1 MLTTPE
7 KFELELNGVKMIVEE
22 LDLPGHTAFKVG
34 FSSNRK
40 PIIVTRTHDF
50 DRVFWTSVPEG
61 RQKEA
66 EGVGA
71 LIEEYFKKQ
80 NK

>member
-7 KFELELNGVKMIVEE
+7 KFEMKLNGVTMSVQE
-22 LDLPGHTAFKVG
+22 LDLPGNTAFKVV

-40 PIIVTRTHDF
+40 PIIVTRTKDYH
-50 DRVFWTSVPEG
+50 RVFWTSVPEG

-80 NK
+80 NQ

>member
-1 MLTTPE
+1 MLTAPAN
-7 KFELELNGVKMIVEE
+7 FELELNGVKMYVHE
-22 LDLPGHTAFKVG
+22 LDLPGHTAFKVV

-40 PIIVTRTHDF
+40 PIIVTRTHDY

-71 LIEEYFKKQ
+71 LIEDYFKKQ